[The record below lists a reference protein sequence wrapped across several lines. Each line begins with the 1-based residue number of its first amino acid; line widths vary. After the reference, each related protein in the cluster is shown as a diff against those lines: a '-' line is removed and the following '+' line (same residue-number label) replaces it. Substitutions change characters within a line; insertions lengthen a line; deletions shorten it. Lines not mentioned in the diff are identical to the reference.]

1 MAKGFFPACFN
12 EKCTRVLCPPAPP
25 LVSTFSC
32 FHQAPVSA
40 DSPGWIQR
48 WSVSLERLVND
59 WVFDFLNYI
68 DTNNLNYKN
77 LLSSRGIWYFSVIKM
92 ISILWSSDIDIIN
105 SQHNCHLPVFV
116 LLEVTGQ
123 WEWSWRIQL
132 HLETRRA
139 LFSCKTSAFG
149 RGRHHT
155 RPQQTPRSPM

>member
-1 MAKGFFPACFN
+1 MKSAPVY
-12 EKCTRVLCPPAPP
+12 RVLQPHHW
-25 LVSTFSC
+25 LVRFCVFIKPRSQQIPQDEF
-32 FHQAPVSA
+32 
-40 DSPGWIQR
+40 QR

-59 WVFDFLNYI
+59 LVFDFLDYI

-92 ISILWSSDIDIIN
+92 ISILWSSDIDVIN
-105 SQHNCHLPVFV
+105 SQHSYHLPVFV

-155 RPQQTPRSPM
+155 RAQQTPRSPM